1 MKYKIE
7 KFSTRKQITYLL
19 CGALLILACAI
30 ILALE
35 LKFLMFPAFVT
46 LITSII
52 YRGFLLEMIF
62 SILVILISSFV
73 SIKILKYMWA
83 GIQVEYDNIRGKLY
97 LITPILESPLSDNVK
112 FGSSFIL
119 TEKQLRNRLAKG
131 EGTHENTKEETETQK
146 TV

>member
-1 MKYKIE
+1 MKYRIE

-35 LKFLMFPAFVT
+35 LKYLMFPAFVT

-52 YRGFLLEMIF
+52 YRGFLLEMVF

-97 LITPILESPLSDNVK
+97 LITPMLESPLSDNVK

>member
-1 MKYKIE
+1 MKYRIE

-35 LKFLMFPAFVT
+35 LKYLMFPAFVT

-52 YRGFLLEMIF
+52 YRGFPLEMVF

-83 GIQVEYDNIRGKLY
+83 GLQVEYDNIRGKLY
-97 LITPILESPLSDNVK
+97 LITPISESPLSDNVK

-119 TEKQLRNRLAKG
+119 TEKQLLNRLAKG

>member
-1 MKYKIE
+1 MKYRIE

-19 CGALLILACAI
+19 CGTLLILACAI

-35 LKFLMFPAFVT
+35 LKYLMFPAFVT

-52 YRGFLLEMIF
+52 YRGFPLEMVF

>member
-1 MKYKIE
+1 MKYRIE

-35 LKFLMFPAFVT
+35 LKYLMFPAFVT

-52 YRGFLLEMIF
+52 YRGFLLEMIL

-97 LITPILESPLSDNVK
+97 LITPISESPLSDNVK

>member
-1 MKYKIE
+1 MKYRIE

-35 LKFLMFPAFVT
+35 LKYLMFPAFVT

-73 SIKILKYMWA
+73 SIKIIKYMWA

-97 LITPILESPLSDNVK
+97 LITPISESPLSDNVK

>member
-1 MKYKIE
+1 MKYRIE

-19 CGALLILACAI
+19 CGTLLILACAI

-35 LKFLMFPAFVT
+35 LKYLMFPAFVT

-52 YRGFLLEMIF
+52 YRGFPLEMVF

-83 GIQVEYDNIRGKLY
+83 GMQVEYDNIRGKLY
-97 LITPILESPLSDNVK
+97 LITPISESPLSDNVK

-119 TEKQLRNRLAKG
+119 SEKQLRNRLAKG

>member
-1 MKYKIE
+1 MKYRIE

-35 LKFLMFPAFVT
+35 LKYLMFPAFVA

-52 YRGFLLEMIF
+52 YRGFLLEMIL
-62 SILVILISSFV
+62 SILVIMISSFV

>member
-1 MKYKIE
+1 MKYRIE

-35 LKFLMFPAFVT
+35 LKYLMFPAFVT

-52 YRGFLLEMIF
+52 YRGFLLEMVF

-97 LITPILESPLSDNVK
+97 LITPISESPLSDNVK

-119 TEKQLRNRLAKG
+119 TEKQLLNRLAKG
-131 EGTHENTKEETETQK
+131 EGTHENTKEETEK

>member
-1 MKYKIE
+1 MKYRIE
-7 KFSTRKQITYLL
+7 KFSTRKQIIYLL
-19 CGALLILACAI
+19 CGALIILACAI

-35 LKFLMFPAFVT
+35 LKYLMFPAFVA

-52 YRGFLLEMIF
+52 YRGFLLEMIL
-62 SILVILISSFV
+62 SILVIMISSFV

-119 TEKQLRNRLAKG
+119 SEKQLRNRLAKG

>member
-1 MKYKIE
+1 MKYRIE

-19 CGALLILACAI
+19 CGTLLILACAI

-35 LKFLMFPAFVT
+35 LKYLMFPAFVT

-52 YRGFLLEMIF
+52 YRGFLLEMVF

-73 SIKILKYMWA
+73 SIKIIKYMWA

-97 LITPILESPLSDNVK
+97 LITPISESPLSDNVK

-119 TEKQLRNRLAKG
+119 TEKQLLNRLAKG

>member
-1 MKYKIE
+1 MKYRIE

-19 CGALLILACAI
+19 CGTLLILACAI

-35 LKFLMFPAFVT
+35 LKYLMFPAFVT

-52 YRGFLLEMIF
+52 YRGFLLEMVF

-97 LITPILESPLSDNVK
+97 LITPMLESPLSDNVK

>member
-1 MKYKIE
+1 MKYRIE

-35 LKFLMFPAFVT
+35 LKYLMFPAFVT

>member
-83 GIQVEYDNIRGKLY
+83 GMQVEYDNIRGKLY
-97 LITPILESPLSDNVK
+97 LITPISESPLSDNVK

-119 TEKQLRNRLAKG
+119 SEKQLRNRLAKG

>member
-1 MKYKIE
+1 MKYRIE

-35 LKFLMFPAFVT
+35 LKYLMFPAFVT

-97 LITPILESPLSDNVK
+97 LITPMLESPLSDNVK

>member
-1 MKYKIE
+1 MKYRIE

-35 LKFLMFPAFVT
+35 LKYLMFPAFVT

-52 YRGFLLEMIF
+52 YRGFLLEMVF

-97 LITPILESPLSDNVK
+97 LITPMLESPLSDNVK

-119 TEKQLRNRLAKG
+119 TEKQLLNRLAKG
-131 EGTHENTKEETETQK
+131 EGTHETTKEETEK

>member
-1 MKYKIE
+1 MKYRIE

-35 LKFLMFPAFVT
+35 LKYLMFPAFVT

-97 LITPILESPLSDNVK
+97 LITPISESPLSDNVK

-119 TEKQLRNRLAKG
+119 TEKQLLNRLAKG

>member
-35 LKFLMFPAFVT
+35 LKYLMFPAFVT

-52 YRGFLLEMIF
+52 YRGFPLEMVF

>member
-1 MKYKIE
+1 MKYRIE

-35 LKFLMFPAFVT
+35 LKYLMFPAFVT

-52 YRGFLLEMIF
+52 YRGFPLEMVF

>member
-1 MKYKIE
+1 MKYRIE

-19 CGALLILACAI
+19 CGTLLILACAI

-35 LKFLMFPAFVT
+35 LKYLMFPAFVT

-52 YRGFLLEMIF
+52 YRGFPLEMVF

-97 LITPILESPLSDNVK
+97 LITPMLESPLSDNVK